1 MLRQIL
7 ILTLITFIPGLE
19 LRASI
24 PVGILG
30 GGWIGETQLS
40 PAVVVIVCL
49 IANTLLGW
57 AVFLLMGPV
66 IRLFER
72 FRWFQRWVDP
82 LLQRAHRKLGPYVE
96 KYGGIGVAVFIGV
109 PLPGSGVYT
118 GAVGAYLLGV
128 SKRSFAWAN
137 VLGVLIAG
145 AAVTAVTLLASN
157 VPWLQWIIKH

>member
-1 MLRQIL
+1 VLRQIL
-7 ILTLITFIPGLE
+7 VLTLITLIPGSNCGP
-19 LRASI
+19 RFRGHS
-24 PVGILG
+24 G
-30 GGWIGETQLS
+30 GRLDRETQLS
-40 PAVVVIVCL
+40 PVAVVVVCL
-49 IANTLLGW
+49 IANILLGW

-66 IRLFER
+66 IRFLER
-72 FRWFQRWVDP
+72 FAWFRRWIDP
-82 LLQRAHRKLGPYVE
+82 LMQRAHRKLGPYVE